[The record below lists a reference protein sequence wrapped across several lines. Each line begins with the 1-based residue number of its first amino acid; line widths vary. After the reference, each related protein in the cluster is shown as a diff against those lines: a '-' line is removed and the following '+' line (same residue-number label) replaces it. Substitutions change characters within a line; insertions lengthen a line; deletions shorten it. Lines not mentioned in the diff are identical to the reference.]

1 MGANTKLFGIC
12 LLVLMNNIAWY
23 YASETK
29 RSTTAHAQDIINK
42 ESASQEIATTTIRT
56 TPQATKTAAAKILP
70 QVKKRAHCGKT
81 PAPVT
86 APRPQ
91 ELEANLPMRASEDL
105 VADQAFSK
113 ETFSFDDQAQK
124 IATIEQ
130 LAPKGR
136 ISFFAKHYCLQ

>member
-56 TPQATKTAAAKILP
+56 TRRQPKQRL
-70 QVKKRAHCGKT
+70 
-81 PAPVT
+81 
-86 APRPQ
+86 
-91 ELEANLPMRASEDL
+91 
-105 VADQAFSK
+105 
-113 ETFSFDDQAQK
+113 QK
-124 IATIEQ
+124 FY
-130 LAPKGR
+130 PK
-136 ISFFAKHYCLQ
+136 